1 MTVYTDNSDVESAV
15 MSDVATYA
23 LISGLGDIVT
33 LTDFNNFQ
41 YNAGA
46 LISEFLSAED
56 TLLAKFITK
65 PFLSDTVILTD
76 AVYKEL
82 RATLTDSILTTDL
95 LLVVQGVTLVE
106 QFLLQDV
113 PNAAAVYSQTI
124 AEALLTDD
132 NLLWFWGKFVVEN
145 FALTDSIS
153 RQYQG
158 VVNPADTLAITDA
171 MVDWMVYALSG
182 TELAVMTD
190 IITPQMIFKGEALVD
205 NICLTATYVSPS
217 GNITTWVVNTR
228 TSAVT
233 EYRNYNFNSFAKMG
247 MRFLGANA
255 QGLWVLDGELDDTQS
270 IITKMKSGL
279 MQLAGSRFTSFKGA
293 YLGIRVKD
301 ASGTRFHPKGD
312 FILKL
317 YAGDG
322 REYIYAFRPQNM
334 QTTKIN
340 MGKGLRARY
349 FAWELIAPGEN
360 FDLESVEFVPITSIR
375 RV

>member
-1 MTVYTDNSDVESAV
+1 VTVYTDNSDVESAV

-76 AVYKEL
+76 AVYKAL

-255 QGLWVLDGELDDTQS
+255 QGLWVLDGELDDTLS

>member
-76 AVYKEL
+76 AVYKAL

>member
-1 MTVYTDNSDVESAV
+1 VTVYTDNSDVESAV

-76 AVYKEL
+76 AVYKAL

-322 REYIYAFRPQNM
+322 REYIYAFRPQNL

>member
-1 MTVYTDNSDVESAV
+1 VTVYTDNSDVESAV

-76 AVYKEL
+76 AVYKAL

>member
-76 AVYKEL
+76 AVYKAL

-95 LLVVQGVTLVE
+95 LLVVQSVTLVE
-106 QFLLQDV
+106 QLLLQDV
-113 PNAAAVYSQTI
+113 PNVAAVYSQTI

>member
-1 MTVYTDNSDVESAV
+1 

-76 AVYKEL
+76 AVYKAL

-255 QGLWVLDGELDDTQS
+255 QGLWVLDVELDDTQS